1 MNLNKKVIKEIKSF
15 IFTIVLAF
23 SIGLFINTEVLAV
36 AKVEQSSMENTL
48 FNGNRLLIDK
58 LSYNFFEVKRG
69 DIVIFFENEERS
81 NIIDN
86 IKNTISSILGENDN
100 ISLVKRVIGVPG
112 DEINIKDGFVYL
124 NGEKIDETYVKGETI
139 SRDISFPIKV
149 SENKLLVLGD
159 NRGVSKDSR
168 NFGLIDNKQVE
179 GKAIF
184 RVYPFNK
191 IETIK

>member
-69 DIVIFFENEERS
+69 DIIIFFENEERS